1 MFRTD
6 DVTAVLLPGVP
17 SECRYLTETALLP
30 WLRRQSSGT
39 ILSHD
44 LRIFGLSEPQVQELL
59 GDLMDQA
66 VNPSLAPYAKTG
78 EVMLRLTAKGDS
90 PAACEECMAPLLEQC
105 HAVGLELY
113 LVSNASRRQ
122 PEYWPRV
129 PGSQLFGGTVI
140 SACHRCVKPQ
150 AAIYRIALEQF
161 RLRPEECLFND
172 DMEQNIQG
180 ARAVGIPGFL
190 FTGDA
195 AALGR
200 CLREQGVPL
209 P

>member
-1 MFRTD
+1 MLSALLCDMGNVLIRYDPPHFLDRLGITD
-6 DVTAVLLPGVP
+6 PADRELLLGEIFASPLWPKLDSGELDEPDLEVHALPRLPGRFHSAARQLLYHWDDPIEPVP
-17 SECRYLTETALLP
+17 
-30 WLRRQSSGT
+30 G
-39 ILSHD
+39 
-44 LRIFGLSEPQVQELL
+44 
-59 GDLMDQA
+59 
-66 VNPSLAPYAKTG
+66 
-78 EVMLRLTAKGDS
+78 
-90 PAACEECMAPLLEQC
+90 MAPLLEQC
-105 HAVGLELY
+105 KAAGLGLY

-161 RLRPEECLFND
+161 RLRPEECLFID

-180 ARAVGIPGFL
+180 AQALGIPGFL

>member
-1 MFRTD
+1 M
-6 DVTAVLLPGVP
+6 L
-17 SECRYLTETALLP
+17 SALLCDMGNVLIRYDP
-30 WLRRQSSGT
+30 PHFLDRLGITDPVDRQ
-39 ILSHD
+39 L
-44 LRIFGLSEPQVQELL
+44 LL
-59 GDLMDQA
+59 GEIFASPLWPKLDSGELDEPDLEA
-66 VNPSLAPYAKTG
+66 HALP
-78 EVMLRLTAKGDS
+78 RLPERLHS
-90 PAACEECMAPLLEQC
+90 AARQLLYHWDDPIEPVPGMAPLLEQC
-105 HAVGLELY
+105 KAAGLGLY

-161 RLRPEECLFND
+161 RLRPEECLFID

>member
-1 MFRTD
+1 MLSALLCDMGNVLIRYDPPHFLDRLGITD
-6 DVTAVLLPGVP
+6 PEDRELLLGEIFASPLWPKLDSGELDEPDLEAHALPRLPGRLHGAARQLLYHWDDPIEPVP
-17 SECRYLTETALLP
+17 
-30 WLRRQSSGT
+30 G
-39 ILSHD
+39 
-44 LRIFGLSEPQVQELL
+44 
-59 GDLMDQA
+59 
-66 VNPSLAPYAKTG
+66 
-78 EVMLRLTAKGDS
+78 
-90 PAACEECMAPLLEQC
+90 MAPLLEQC
-105 HAVGLELY
+105 KAAGLGLY

-161 RLRPEECLFND
+161 RLRPEECLFID

>member
-1 MFRTD
+1 MLSALLCDMGNVLIRYDPPHFLDRLGITD
-6 DVTAVLLPGVP
+6 PADRELLLGEIFASPLWPKLDSGELDEPDLEAHALPRLPGRLHSVARQLLYHWDDPIEPVP
-17 SECRYLTETALLP
+17 
-30 WLRRQSSGT
+30 G
-39 ILSHD
+39 
-44 LRIFGLSEPQVQELL
+44 
-59 GDLMDQA
+59 
-66 VNPSLAPYAKTG
+66 
-78 EVMLRLTAKGDS
+78 
-90 PAACEECMAPLLEQC
+90 MASLLEQC
-105 HAVGLELY
+105 KAAGLGLY

-161 RLRPEECLFND
+161 QLCPEECLFID

-180 ARAVGIPGFL
+180 ARALGIPGFL

>member
-1 MFRTD
+1 MLSALLCDMGNVLIRYDPPHFLDRLGITD
-6 DVTAVLLPGVP
+6 PADRELLLGEIFASPLWPKLDSGELDEPDLEAHALPRLPGRLHSAARQLLYHWDDPIEPVP
-17 SECRYLTETALLP
+17 
-30 WLRRQSSGT
+30 G
-39 ILSHD
+39 
-44 LRIFGLSEPQVQELL
+44 
-59 GDLMDQA
+59 
-66 VNPSLAPYAKTG
+66 
-78 EVMLRLTAKGDS
+78 
-90 PAACEECMAPLLEQC
+90 MASLLEQC
-105 HAVGLELY
+105 HAVGLGLY

-150 AAIYRIALEQF
+150 AEIYRIALEQF
-161 RLRPEECLFND
+161 QLRPEECLFID

-180 ARAVGIPGFL
+180 AQALGIPGFL